1 MKINWGDYSF
11 VVRGKQRRKII
22 LLMDM
27 GKTPTELKRESGF
40 NFNNVSRVLVQFE
53 KNKLARCLTPKQ
65 EVGRVYA
72 LTLRGKAVRE
82 ELIRRGEGK
91 TSVSSVPV
99 FSSLAAASIFS
110 KE

>member
-11 VVRGKQRRKII
+11 VVRGKQRRMII
-22 LLMDM
+22 LLMDK
-27 GKTPTELKRESGF
+27 GKTPTELKRESGL

-53 KNKLARCLTPKQ
+53 KNKLAKCLTPNQ

-72 LTLRGKAVRE
+72 LTLRGKAVRD
-82 ELIRRGEGK
+82 ELIKRGEGK

-99 FSSLAAASIFS
+99 FSSVAAASVFS
-110 KE
+110 KD

>member
-11 VVRGKQRRKII
+11 VVRGKQRRMII
-22 LLMDM
+22 LLMDR
-27 GKTPTELKRESGF
+27 GKTPTELKRESGL

-53 KNKLARCLTPKQ
+53 KNKLAKCLTPNQ

-72 LTLRGKAVRE
+72 LTLRGRMVRG
-82 ELIRRGEGK
+82 ELIRRGEGRI
-91 TSVSSVPV
+91 SGASVPV
-99 FSSLAAASIFS
+99 FSSVATASVFS